1 MSVWALLSGRTGK
14 CYLGGFKDCLTAT
27 LGCANTLWKYSHL
40 ATEVT
45 RGAACLRDAQAGFTR
60 KPPAGVSGSFL
71 SQYLINQLAQ
81 GKYGSCFLVFN
92 GKVYPLKEPSVRTP
106 GVTLQAAAAEMT
118 PGQTPCGWEEVQA
131 VMLIPFFIFLMKP
144 PSCHFRGEEA
154 LTSCADE
161 SLLLT
166 GQQAGIESA
175 VWSSCSVNHSQ
186 KAQRK
191 LKGNACE

>member
-1 MSVWALLSGRTGK
+1 MKGYFELCQHLVEALPPCCEHGDSQGRACAHCPAELCWAGRF
-14 CYLGGFKDCLTAT
+14 LGG
-27 LGCANTLWKYSHL
+27 
-40 ATEVT
+40 
-45 RGAACLRDAQAGFTR
+45 AQAGLTR
-60 KPPAGVSGSFL
+60 RPKAGGFVFIFQSVADKPVCLKKYVYGFGTQQKSLPFEGPVGAYAGCSSSGS
-71 SQYLINQLAQ
+71 SRDDPWPN
-81 GKYGSCFLVFN
+81 
-92 GKVYPLKEPSVRTP
+92 
-106 GVTLQAAAAEMT
+106 
-118 PGQTPCGWEEVQA
+118 PCVWEEVQA

-186 KAQRK
+186 KALRK